1 MSENPPPGA
10 EPAASGSG
18 PTVAAVDLGS
28 NSFHMVIARWLGH
41 DLQVLDRLREP
52 VRLAEGLDVDRHL
65 SPDSQARALACLA
78 QFGQRLRHLEPRYL
92 RAVATNTFRLARGLG
107 AFRAQAEAALGLPI
121 EVLAGH
127 EEARLIYLG
136 VAQTSPFDARR
147 RLVLDIGGGSTELI
161 IGEGSDNRLGFSQQ
175 MGCVAYSHRYFPDG
189 RLGRQ
194 GWRAAETAAAL
205 ELRPIREALREAG
218 WAACLGSS
226 GTVLAIAQILAARG
240 WGGPAITLDGL
251 KRLRAELI
259 AGGAVR
265 ALAAT
270 GPPSEAVSPDRWAV
284 LPGGLAILIACF
296 KSLRIESMSA
306 SSGALREGVL
316 YDLLGRIQQLDA
328 RDRSVQRLVAQ
339 YHVDGSQAA
348 RVARAAHALLAEVSA
363 AWNLD
368 LEQGRRLLGWAAA
381 LHEIGLAVAYTGYQH
396 HGAYLV
402 ANSELP
408 GFSADEQAL
417 LAALVR
423 SHRRRLLAD
432 ALRALPGGR
441 GELGLRLCVLLRLAV
456 LLFRSR
462 QPEPLPVL
470 HVQADRA
477 TLRIG
482 FPAGWLHRHPLT
494 RADLEREAAHLGR
507 QGLTL
512 EWGELLPG

>member
-1 MSENPPPGA
+1 MSEGPRPGA
-10 EPAASGSG
+10 EPSVLGSG
-18 PTVAAVDLGS
+18 ATVAAVDLGS

-41 DLQVLDRLREP
+41 DLQVLDRLRDP
-52 VRLAEGLDVDRHL
+52 VRLAEGLDAQRHL
-65 SPDSQARALACLA
+65 SAAAQARALASLA

-92 RAVATNTFRLARGLG
+92 RAVATNTFRRARGLDR
-107 AFRAQAEAALGLPI
+107 FRADAEAALGLPI

-136 VAQTSPFDARR
+136 VAQTSPFAAGQ
-147 RLVLDIGGGSTELI
+147 RLVIDIGGGSTELI
-161 IGEGSDNRLGFSQQ
+161 IGEGSESRLAFSQQ
-175 MGCVAYSHRYFPDG
+175 MGCFGYSHRYFPDG
-189 RLGRQ
+189 RLSRH

-240 WGGPAITLDGL
+240 WGGSDITLEGL

-259 AGGAVR
+259 AGGAAR
-265 ALAAT
+265 ALALT
-270 GPPSEAVSPDRWAV
+270 GPAGEAVSADRWAV

-296 KSLRIESMSA
+296 KSLRIESMQA

-316 YDLLGRIQQLDA
+316 YDLIGRIQQQDA

-339 YHVDGSQAA
+339 YHVDGNQAT
-348 RVARAAHALLAEVSA
+348 RVAHAAHRLLAEVTR
-363 AWNLD
+363 AWDLD
-368 LEQGRRLLGWAAA
+368 PEAGGRLLGWAAA
-381 LHEIGLAVAYTGYQH
+381 LHEIGLAVAYAGYQH

-423 SHRRRLLAD
+423 SHRRGLLA
-432 ALRALPGGR
+432 ASFRELPGGR
-441 GELGLRLCVLLRLAV
+441 GEPGLRLCLLLRLAV
-456 LLFRSR
+456 LLYRGR
-462 QPEPLPVL
+462 QPEPLPAL
-470 HVQADRA
+470 HLQATGS
-477 TLRIG
+477 TLRLA

-494 RADLEREAAHLGR
+494 RADLAREAAHLAR
-507 QGLTL
+507 QGFAL
-512 EWGELLPG
+512 EWGELLSG

>member
-1 MSENPPPGA
+1 MSEGPRPDA
-10 EPAASGSG
+10 EPAGLGRG

-52 VRLAEGLDVDRHL
+52 VRLAEGLDAERHL
-65 SPDSQARALACLA
+65 SADSQARALACLA

-92 RAVATNTFRLARGLG
+92 RAVATNTFRRARGLG
-107 AFRAQAEAALGLPI
+107 AFRPQAEAALGLPI

-136 VAQTSPFDARR
+136 IAQTSPFDARR
-147 RLVLDIGGGSTELI
+147 RLVIDVGGGSTELI
-161 IGEGSDNRLGFSQQ
+161 IGEGSESRLAFSRQ
-175 MGCVAYSHRYFPDG
+175 MGCVAYSHRYFPEG
-189 RLGRQ
+189 RLSRH

-205 ELRPIREALREAG
+205 ELRPMREAMREAG

-240 WGGPAITLDGL
+240 WGGPGITLDGL
-251 KRLRAELI
+251 KRLRGELL
-259 AGGAVR
+259 AGGAAR
-265 ALAAT
+265 ALVAT
-270 GPPSEAVSPDRWAV
+270 GPAGTAVSADRWAV

-296 KSLRIESMSA
+296 KSLHIESMQA

-316 YDLLGRIQQLDA
+316 YDLLGRIQQQDA

-339 YHVDGSQAA
+339 YHADGKQGT
-348 RVARAAHALLAEVSA
+348 RVAHAAHRLLAEV
-363 AWNLD
+363 AWAWELD
-368 LEQGRRLLGWAAA
+368 REQSERLLGWAAA

-396 HGAYLV
+396 HGAYLI

-423 SHRRRLLAD
+423 GHRRGLRAA
-432 ALRALPGGR
+432 ALRELPGGGDR
-441 GELGLRLCVLLRLAV
+441 GLRLCILLRLAV
-456 LLFRSR
+456 LLYRSR
-462 QPEPLPVL
+462 QPEPLPAL
-470 HVQADRA
+470 HLRADRA
-477 TLRIG
+477 TLRIA

-494 RADLEREAAHLGR
+494 RADLAREATYLAS

-512 EWGELLPG
+512 EWGELQSV